1 MQYAFFKNSIKIHL
15 TNVDCICFNP
25 LALETM
31 DPDELV
37 SDPHVQSRTKQT
49 VQMLLRDLNTVR
61 KLATLC

>member
-1 MQYAFFKNSIKIHL
+1 MQIRHAFFKNSIKAHL
-15 TNVDCICFNP
+15 INVDCICV
-25 LALETM
+25 ALETM